1 MKKGITF
8 LLFIIMS
15 LILVTSCNQDQ
26 SEKMTRD
33 VSLSLGN
40 VHNPASRTI
49 MPSEYVQPDSFFV
62 VLTPVDGNGVEW
74 KNTKALTLGAG
85 NSLTLND
92 VMLGTYTISVTGQ
105 KGGKDVMKGNS
116 QEGESLNVKPDG
128 TSFTTSDGSGN
139 LTIMMDVIKDKGE
152 GNVQVTLDW
161 SAVASDERI
170 IEYFAQGGSG
180 LTFEMWE
187 IGGKELGS
195 VSTTDSSQTR
205 LTLNA
210 TLPVTRDENKDVYFK
225 LYSGNTL
232 ITENLRRSTLYVY
245 AENTSIDS
253 EGDIVI
259 TSDDISWG
267 TNVKNT
273 RWDYDDEGNVIIT
286 WDNRFNRKTQLF
298 DYVVVSYTPQD
309 SAEAES
315 GEVTAYFR
323 NDTTGDFNFDENSET
338 GSVTLTDLC
347 ADIPYTISIKAYHKS
362 GLESPD
368 TVQSFDEPV
377 KAKVVVENITIDGA
391 DSVSATAGG
400 TITVNYTIAPP
411 EASITEVEWEY
422 EPSEFELISQ
432 TDDSVN
438 GSAEFRILK
447 AGANTLTVKSK
458 DPAAH
463 NGSDAITVNAKLAT
477 PSVSAAPA
485 SDGTGLAVSWKKIDD
500 ATSYSVTKKTNG
512 YAEKPVEI
520 TENSEDVTVSG
531 DTITWTDHAIRSSN
545 SYQYSVIAK
554 NDTITEFVATSSA
567 GKSGE
572 YKVPESSITVQI
584 PEGSKEL
591 DITPVSTNGL
601 LALFDDNSLT
611 FSIGEIE
618 GVKEIRWYFNND
630 EKPFYTNA
638 KGYTVTI
645 TRSEY
650 ENMFDNSVS
659 NGKQTLKIEIDINGK
674 TYSGSAEFFNIET
687 PVKSLVIT
695 GSQEWMSVTDK
706 TWRMSTKDSD
716 ENLRTFQLG
725 VSFNPAEPTLKDVV
739 YSTDDTEGKILKVDS
754 NTGLVTLKGG
764 YGQATVTATSYG
776 GKDVVKDTIT
786 LDVYEAT
793 VTDATQLVNA
803 INTVFGEALQKADSD
818 WDSDWFI
825 FKAATDGHESKT
837 INAVTLISQNQ
848 KTGSYVFNRVLTSG
862 WSTNKSANS
871 KINSVSANLIYRE
884 NIIGDSTLNSDSVDM
899 VFENTNSCYESNR
912 LVTIGTNNPTVTIAL
927 PYNQGTATITYNNIN
942 VSNPNGTSNEKTN
955 SYKVEFKQ
963 RVGTTEGQSQF
974 NTIVNNSSDIVQLI
988 TY

>member
-40 VHNPASRTI
+40 VHNPASKTI

-62 VLTPVDGNGVEW
+62 VLTPIDENGVEW
-74 KNTKALTLGAG
+74 KNTDALTLGAG
-85 NSLTLND
+85 NSLTLKD

-116 QEGESLNVKPDG
+116 QDGESLNVRPEG
-128 TSFTTSDGSGN
+128 TTFTTSDGSGN
-139 LTIMMDVIKDKGE
+139 LTIMMDVIKDQGK

-161 SAVASDERI
+161 AAVASDERI
-170 IEYFAQGGSG
+170 MEYFAQGGSG

-187 IGGKELGS
+187 IGGQKLGS
-195 VSTTDSSQTR
+195 ASTTNIAETK
-205 LTLNA
+205 LTLKAN
-210 TLPVTRDENKDVYFK
+210 LEVTGEGNKDVYFK

-245 AENTSIDS
+245 AENTSVDS

-273 RWDYDDEGNVIIT
+273 RWDYDSKGNVIIT
-286 WDNRFNRKTQLF
+286 WDNRFNQETQLF
-298 DYVVVSYTPQD
+298 DRVVVSYAPETPSEGTSGTI
-309 SAEAES
+309 SA
-315 GEVTAYFR
+315 
-323 NDTTGDFNFDENSET
+323 DFHDENANSKT
-338 GSVTLTDLC
+338 GSVTLSDLTP
-347 ADIPYTISIKAYHKS
+347 DIPYTISIKAYHKS

-377 KAKVVVENITIDGA
+377 KAKVVVTGITIGGEDT
-391 DSVSATAGG
+391 VSATAGD
-400 TITVNYTIAPP
+400 TITVNYTIAPDK
-411 EASITEVEWEY
+411 ASITEVEWEY

-463 NGSDAITVNAKLAT
+463 NGSDSITVKAKLAT
-477 PSVSAAPA
+477 PSVSVASA
-485 SDGTGLAVSWKKIDD
+485 SDGTGLAVSWKKIGD
-500 ATSYSVTKKTNG
+500 ATSYSITKKTNG
-512 YAEKPVEI
+512 IDEETVEI
-520 TENSEDVTVSG
+520 TEISEGVTVSG
-531 DTITWTDHAIRSSN
+531 DTITWTDHAIHSSN

-554 NDTITEFVATSSA
+554 NYTITEFVATSSA
-567 GKSGE
+567 GESGE
-572 YKVPESSITVQI
+572 YIVPESSITVQI

-638 KGYTVTI
+638 EGYTVTI
-645 TRSEY
+645 TRKDY
-650 ENMFDNSVS
+650 EKYFDNSVI
-659 NGKQTLKIEIDINGK
+659 NGKQTLKIEIVINGQP
-674 TYSGSAEFFNIET
+674 YSGSAEFFNIES
-687 PVKSLVIT
+687 PVESLEIT
-695 GSQEWMSVTDK
+695 GSQSWMSVTDK
-706 TWRMSTKDSD
+706 TWRMSTKDS
-716 ENLRTFQLG
+716 EGKPREFKLG
-725 VSFNPAEPTLKDVV
+725 VSFNPADSTLKDVV
-739 YSTDDTEGKILKVDS
+739 YSTDDTEGKILTVDS
-754 NTGLVTLKGG
+754 NTGLVTLIGG

-776 GKDVVKDTIT
+776 GKEVVTDTIT

-793 VTDATQLVNA
+793 VTS
-803 INTVFGEALQKADSD
+803 ALQLLNAMNDLWSQELGKANSDFKSD
-818 WDSDWFI
+818 WWGTSSLGD
-825 FKAATDGHESKT
+825 
-837 INAVTLISQNQ
+837 AVTSYGNNCGFTIVNDSGGSGGNAYVTISASEISLESIGTV
-848 KTGSYVFNRVLTSG
+848 KIISG
-862 WSTNKSANS
+862 TELDNKI
-871 KINSVSANLIYRE
+871 KLKVINGTDWLAGYLGEDY
-884 NIIGDSTLNSDSVDM
+884 LQ
-899 VFENTNSCYESNR
+899 
-912 LVTIGTNNPTVTIAL
+912 TIGTSNGIVTITL
-927 PYNQGTATITYNNIN
+927 PSNQGTATITYDNI
-942 VSNPNGTSNEKTN
+942 VVRGDRKGTYTVKFDKTL
-955 SYKVEFKQ
+955 
-963 RVGTTEGQSQF
+963 G
-974 NTIVNNSSDIVQLI
+974 INSSDLSRNFNDATDASIVHKMYNI
-988 TY
+988 

>member
-40 VHNPASRTI
+40 VHNPASKTI

-62 VLTPVDGNGVEW
+62 VLTPIDENGVEW
-74 KNTKALTLGAG
+74 KNTDALTLGAG
-85 NSLTLND
+85 NSLTLKD

-116 QEGESLNVKPDG
+116 QEGESLNVRPEG
-128 TSFTTSDGSGN
+128 TTFTTSDGSGN
-139 LTIMMDVIKDKGE
+139 LTIMMDVIKDQGK

-161 SAVASDERI
+161 AAVASDERI
-170 IEYFAQGGSG
+170 MEYFAQGGSG

-187 IGGKELGS
+187 IGGQKLGS
-195 VSTTDSSQTR
+195 ASTTNIAETK
-205 LTLNA
+205 LTLKAN
-210 TLPVTRDENKDVYFK
+210 LEVTGEGNKDVYFK

-245 AENTSIDS
+245 AENTSVDS

-273 RWDYDDEGNVIIT
+273 RWDYDSKGNVIIT
-286 WDNRFNRKTQLF
+286 WDNRFNQETQLF
-298 DYVVVSYTPQD
+298 DRVVVSYAPETPSEGTSGTI
-309 SAEAES
+309 SA
-315 GEVTAYFR
+315 
-323 NDTTGDFNFDENSET
+323 DFHDENANSKT
-338 GSVTLTDLC
+338 GSVTLSDLTP
-347 ADIPYTISIKAYHKS
+347 DIPYTISIKAYHKS

-377 KAKVVVENITIDGA
+377 KAKVVVTGITIGGEDT
-391 DSVSATAGG
+391 VSATAGD
-400 TITVNYTIAPP
+400 TITVNYTIAPDK
-411 EASITEVEWEY
+411 ASITEVEWEY

-463 NGSDAITVNAKLAT
+463 NGSDSITVNAKLAT
-477 PSVSAAPA
+477 PSVIVAPA
-485 SDGTGLAVSWKKIDD
+485 SDGTGIAVSWGEIAD

-512 YAEKPVEI
+512 ASVETIKI
-520 TENSEDVTVSG
+520 TKNSENVAVSG
-531 DTITWTDHAIRSSN
+531 DTITWTDHGILSSN

-554 NDTITEFVATSSA
+554 NDTITGFATSSA
-567 GKSGE
+567 GESGE

-601 LALFDDNSLT
+601 LALFDDNRLT

-618 GVKEIRWYFNND
+618 GVENIRWYFNND
-630 EKPFYTNA
+630 KEPFYTKA
-638 KGYTVTI
+638 EGYTVTI
-645 TRSEY
+645 TRSKY

-716 ENLRTFQLG
+716 GNLRELQLG
-725 VSFNPAEPTLKDVV
+725 VSFDPAEPTLKDVV
-739 YSTDDTEGKILKVDS
+739 YSTDDTEGKILTVDS
-754 NTGLVTLKGG
+754 NTGLVTLIGG
-764 YGQATVTATSYG
+764 YGQAKVTATSYG

>member
-1 MKKGITF
+1 
-8 LLFIIMS
+8 MS

-40 VHNPASRTI
+40 VHNPASKTI

-62 VLTPVDGNGVEW
+62 VLTPIDENGVEW
-74 KNTKALTLGAG
+74 KNTDALTLGAG
-85 NSLTLND
+85 NSLTLKD

-116 QEGESLNVKPDG
+116 QEGESLNVRPEG
-128 TSFTTSDGSGN
+128 TTFTTSDGSGN
-139 LTIMMDVIKDKGE
+139 LTIMMDVIKDQGK

-170 IEYFAQGGSG
+170 MEYFAQGGSG

-187 IGGKELGS
+187 IGGQKLGS
-195 VSTTDSSQTR
+195 ASTTNIAETK
-205 LTLNA
+205 LTLKAN
-210 TLPVTRDENKDVYFK
+210 LEVTGEGNKDVYFK

-245 AENTSIDS
+245 AENTSVDS

-273 RWDYDDEGNVIIT
+273 RWDYDSKGNVIIT
-286 WDNRFNRKTQLF
+286 WDNRFNQETQLF
-298 DYVVVSYTPQD
+298 DRVVVSYAPETPSEGTSGTI
-309 SAEAES
+309 SA
-315 GEVTAYFR
+315 
-323 NDTTGDFNFDENSET
+323 DFHDENANSKT
-338 GSVTLTDLC
+338 GSVTLSDLTP
-347 ADIPYTISIKAYHKS
+347 DIPYTISIKAYHKS

-377 KAKVVVENITIDGA
+377 KAKVVVTGITIGGEDT
-391 DSVSATAGG
+391 VSATAGD
-400 TITVNYTIAPP
+400 TITVNYTIAPDK
-411 EASITEVEWEY
+411 ASITEVEWEY

-463 NGSDAITVNAKLAT
+463 NGSDSITVNAKLAT
-477 PSVSAAPA
+477 PSVIVAPA
-485 SDGTGLAVSWKKIDD
+485 SDGTGIAVSWGEIAD
-500 ATSYSVTKKTNG
+500 ATSYYVTKKTNG
-512 YAEKPVEI
+512 ASVETIEI

-531 DTITWTDHAIRSSN
+531 DTITWTDHAIRSLN

-567 GKSGE
+567 GESGE

-591 DITPVSTNGL
+591 EITPVSTNGL

-618 GVKEIRWYFNND
+618 GVEEIRWYFNND
-630 EKPFYTNA
+630 EKPFA
-638 KGYTVTI
+638 EGYTVTI
-645 TRSEY
+645 TRKDY
-650 ENMFDNSVS
+650 EKYFDNSVI
-659 NGKQTLKIEIDINGK
+659 NGKQTLKIEIVINGQP
-674 TYSGSAEFFNIET
+674 YSGSAEFFNIES
-687 PVKSLVIT
+687 PVESLEIT
-695 GSQEWMSVTDK
+695 GSQSWMSVTDK
-706 TWRMSTKDSD
+706 TWRMSTKDS
-716 ENLRTFQLG
+716 EGKPREFKLG
-725 VSFNPAEPTLKDVV
+725 VSFNPADSTLKDVV
-739 YSTDDTEGKILKVDS
+739 YSTDDTEGKILTVDS
-754 NTGLVTLKGG
+754 NTGLVTLIGG

-776 GKDVVKDTIT
+776 GKEVVTDTIT

-793 VTDATQLVNA
+793 VTSALQLLNA
-803 INTVFGEALQKADSD
+803 MNDLWSQELGKANSDFHSDWWGTSALGEAVTSYGNNYGFTIVNDSG
-818 WDSDWFI
+818 SGGGN
-825 FKAATDGHESKT
+825 AYVT
-837 INAVTLISQNQ
+837 I
-848 KTGSYVFNRVLTSG
+848 
-862 WSTNKSANS
+862 SANEIS
-871 KINSVSANLIYRE
+871 LESIGTVKIISGTE
-884 NIIGDSTLNSDSVDM
+884 SDNKIKLKVINGTDLLAGYLG
-899 VFENTNSCYESNR
+899 EDY
-912 LVTIGTNNPTVTIAL
+912 LQTIGTSNGIVTITL
-927 PYNQGTATITYNNIN
+927 PNNQGTAKITYDKI
-942 VSNPNGTSNEKTN
+942 VVRGDRKGTYTVKFDKTL
-955 SYKVEFKQ
+955 
-963 RVGTTEGQSQF
+963 G
-974 NTIVNNSSDIVQLI
+974 INSSDLSRNFNDATDASIVHKMYNI
-988 TY
+988 

>member
-40 VHNPASRTI
+40 VHNPASKTI
-49 MPSEYVQPDSFFV
+49 MPSEYVQPESFFV
-62 VLTPVDGNGVEW
+62 VLTPVDGNGVKWEN
-74 KNTKALTLGAG
+74 KEALTLGAG
-85 NSLTLND
+85 NSLTLKD

-105 KGGKDVMKGNS
+105 KDGKDVMKGNS
-116 QEGESLNVKPDG
+116 QEGESLNVRPDG

-170 IEYFAQGGSG
+170 MEYFAQGGLG

-187 IGGKELGS
+187 IGGEELGS
-195 VSTTDSSQTR
+195 VSTTNSSQTR

-210 TLPVTRDENKDVYFK
+210 TLPVTVDENKDVYFK

-245 AENTSIDS
+245 AENTSVDS

-273 RWDYDDEGNVIIT
+273 RWDYDSEGNVIIS
-286 WDNRFNRKTQLF
+286 WDNRFNRDTQLF
-298 DYVVVSYTPQD
+298 DHVDVSYAPQ
-309 SAEAES
+309 SSSES
-315 GEVTAYFR
+315 EPGKVTAYFR
-323 NDTTGDFNFDENSET
+323 DDNINSET
-338 GSVTLTDLC
+338 GSVTLSGLTPNT
-347 ADIPYTISIKAYHKS
+347 PYTISIKAYHKS

-377 KAKVVVENITIDGA
+377 KAKVVVTGITIGGEDTI
-391 DSVSATAGG
+391 SATAGD
-400 TITVNYTIAPP
+400 TITVSYTITPAK
-411 EASITEVEWEY
+411 ASITEVEWLY
-422 EPSEFELISQ
+422 DSSAFELISQ

-438 GSAEFRILK
+438 GSAEFKILK
-447 AGANTLTVKSK
+447 AGANTLTVKST
-458 DPAAH
+458 DPTAK

-477 PSVSAAPA
+477 PSVTAAPA
-485 SDGTGLAVSWKKIDD
+485 SDGTGLAVSWKKIAD

-512 YAEKPVEI
+512 TDEETVEI
-520 TENSEDVTVSG
+520 TEISEGVTVSG
-531 DTITWTDHAIRSSN
+531 DTITWTDHAIHSSN

-554 NDTITEFVATSSA
+554 NDTITGFDATSSA
-567 GKSGE
+567 GESGE
-572 YKVPESSITVQI
+572 YIVPESSITVQI

-591 DITPVSTNGL
+591 YITPVSTNGL

-618 GVKEIRWYFNND
+618 GVKEIRWYFNNYKD
-630 EKPFYTNA
+630 PFYTNA

-687 PVKSLVIT
+687 PVESLVIT
-695 GSQEWMSVTDK
+695 GSQSWMSVTDK

-716 ENLRTFQLG
+716 GNPREFQLG
-725 VSFNPAEPTLKDVV
+725 VSFNPAEPTLKDVI
-739 YSTDDTEGKILKVDS
+739 YSTDDTEGKILTVNP
-754 NTGLVTLKGG
+754 NTGFVELTGG

-776 GKDVVKDTIT
+776 GKEVVTDTIT
-786 LDVYEAT
+786 LDVYVAT
-793 VTDATQLVNA
+793 VSSVKDL
-803 INTVFGEALQKADSD
+803 
-818 WDSDWFI
+818 
-825 FKAATDGHESKT
+825 
-837 INAVTLISQNQ
+837 
-848 KTGSYVFNRVLTSG
+848 
-862 WSTNKSANS
+862 
-871 KINSVSANLIYRE
+871 INSVNAVWGEKFSKADDYFQENSQFWDTQIGWMRSLTNEYNWTEDKFAFSKGYTINSTPPIASISEIQLTFDGSLGEYNVTLKTKSDINLKTQGGKDSTTVTRYYLSGINNNSYVIINLPYGQGTAEITYNVQFLDEDLNEIRSGNFIVKFS
-884 NIIGDSTLNSDSVDM
+884 NIIGVNADITNKEQITVNYNDSEIKSLYSI
-899 VFENTNSCYESNR
+899 
-912 LVTIGTNNPTVTIAL
+912 IGV
-927 PYNQGTATITYNNIN
+927 
-942 VSNPNGTSNEKTN
+942 
-955 SYKVEFKQ
+955 
-963 RVGTTEGQSQF
+963 R
-974 NTIVNNSSDIVQLI
+974 
-988 TY
+988 

>member
-40 VHNPASRTI
+40 VHNPASKTI

-62 VLTPVDGNGVEW
+62 VLTPIDGNGVEW

-85 NSLTLND
+85 NSLTLKD

-116 QEGESLNVKPDG
+116 QEGESLNVRPEG
-128 TSFTTSDGSGN
+128 TTFTTSDGSGN
-139 LTIMMDVIKDKGE
+139 LTIMMNVIKDKGE

-210 TLPVTRDENKDVYFK
+210 TLPVTRDENRDVYFK

-245 AENTSIDS
+245 AENTSVDS

-273 RWDYDDEGNVIIT
+273 RWDYDDEGNVIIS
-286 WDNRFNRKTQLF
+286 WDNRFNHDTQLF
-298 DYVVVSYTPQD
+298 DHVDVSYTPQ
-309 SAEAES
+309 SSSES
-315 GEVTAYFR
+315 EPGKVTAYFHDD
-323 NDTTGDFNFDENSET
+323 NINSET
-338 GSVTLTDLC
+338 GSVTLSDLT
-347 ADIPYTISIKAYHKS
+347 ANISYTISIKAYHKS

-377 KAKVVVENITIDGA
+377 KAKVVVTGITIGGEDT
-391 DSVSATAGG
+391 VSATAGD
-400 TITVNYTIAPP
+400 TITVNYTIAPDN
-411 EASITEVEWEY
+411 ASITEVKWEY
-422 EPSEFELISQ
+422 DSSAFELTSQ

-438 GSAEFRILK
+438 GSAEFKILK
-447 AGANTLTVKSK
+447 AGANTLTVKST
-458 DPAAH
+458 DPTAK

-512 YAEKPVEI
+512 SDEEPVKI

-531 DTITWTDHAIRSSN
+531 DTITWTDHAIHSSN

-567 GKSGE
+567 GESGE

-618 GVKEIRWYFNND
+618 GVKEIRWYFNNYKD
-630 EKPFYTNA
+630 PFYTNA

-659 NGKQTLKIEIDINGK
+659 NGKQTLKIEIDINGQ

-716 ENLRTFQLG
+716 GNLRTFQLG

-739 YSTDDTEGKILKVDS
+739 YSTDDTEGKILTVDS
-754 NTGLVTLKGG
+754 NTGLVTLTGG
-764 YGQATVTATSYG
+764 YGQAKVTATSYG
-776 GKDVVKDTIT
+776 GKDVVTDTIT
-786 LDVYEAT
+786 LDVYVAT
-793 VTDATQLVNA
+793 VESAVQIVNA
-803 INTVFGEALQKADSD
+803 INTEWAKHFS
-818 WDSDWFI
+818 
-825 FKAATDGHESKT
+825 
-837 INAVTLISQNQ
+837 
-848 KTGSYVFNRVLTSG
+848 
-862 WSTNKSANS
+862 SANS
-871 KINSVSANLIYRE
+871 SSHFDGDWGETTIPENTYKSSGFFFQRAVNSISDGAAYGTITNASIALNDITG
-884 NIIGDSTLNSDSVDM
+884 NIITVNSNGNINFSLYDHPWDGKGTVMGTEDLKTISCNSQSLSV
-899 VFENTNSCYESNR
+899 E
-912 LVTIGTNNPTVTIAL
+912 L
-927 PYNQGTATITYNNIN
+927 PFNQGTATITYESIRVKDDSGKNTRGGYYSVDFSSEILGVNGENFDRTGNNKIN
-942 VSNPNGTSNEKTN
+942 DETEATN
-955 SYKVEFKQ
+955 ITK
-963 RVGTTEGQSQF
+963 
-974 NTIVNNSSDIVQLI
+974 LI
-988 TY
+988 YS

>member
-40 VHNPASRTI
+40 VHNPASKTI

-62 VLTPVDGNGVEW
+62 VLTPIDENGVEW
-74 KNTKALTLGAG
+74 KNTDALTLGAG
-85 NSLTLND
+85 NSLTLKD

-116 QEGESLNVKPDG
+116 QEGESLNVRPEG
-128 TSFTTSDGSGN
+128 TTFTTSDGSGN

-170 IEYFAQGGSG
+170 MEYFAQGGSG

-187 IGGKELGS
+187 IGGQKLGS
-195 VSTTDSSQTR
+195 ASTTNIAETK
-205 LTLNA
+205 LTLKAN
-210 TLPVTRDENKDVYFK
+210 LEVTGEGNKDVYFK

-245 AENTSIDS
+245 AENTSVDS

-273 RWDYDDEGNVIIT
+273 RWDYDDKGNVIIS
-286 WDNRFNRKTQLF
+286 WDNRFNQETQLF
-298 DYVVVSYTPQD
+298 DRVVVSYAPETPSEGTSGTI
-309 SAEAES
+309 SA
-315 GEVTAYFR
+315 
-323 NDTTGDFNFDENSET
+323 DFHDENANSKT
-338 GSVTLTDLC
+338 GSVTLSDLTP
-347 ADIPYTISIKAYHKS
+347 DIPYTISIKAYHKS

-377 KAKVVVENITIDGA
+377 KAKVVVTGITIGGEDT
-391 DSVSATAGG
+391 VSATAGD
-400 TITVNYTIAPP
+400 TITVNYTIAPDK
-411 EASITEVEWEY
+411 ASITEVEWEY

-463 NGSDAITVNAKLAT
+463 NGSDSITVNAKLAT
-477 PSVSAAPA
+477 PSVIVAPA
-485 SDGTGLAVSWKKIDD
+485 SDGTGIAVSWGEIAD
-500 ATSYSVTKKTNG
+500 ATFYSVTKKTNG
-512 YAEKPVEI
+512 ASVETIEI
-520 TENSEDVTVSG
+520 TKNSENVVVSG
-531 DTITWTDHAIRSSN
+531 DTITWTDHGILSSN

-554 NDTITEFVATSSA
+554 NDTITGFYATSSA
-567 GKSGE
+567 GESGE
-572 YKVPESSITVQI
+572 YIVPKSSITVQI

-618 GVKEIRWYFNND
+618 GVKEIRWYFNNYKD
-630 EKPFYTNA
+630 PFYTNA

-645 TRSEY
+645 TRKDY
-650 ENMFDNSVS
+650 EKYFVNSVI
-659 NGKQTLKIEIDINGK
+659 NGKQTLKIEIVINGQP
-674 TYSGSAEFFNIET
+674 YSGSAEFFNIES
-687 PVKSLVIT
+687 PVESLEIT
-695 GSQEWMSVTDK
+695 GSQSWMSVTDK
-706 TWRMSTKDSD
+706 TWRMSTKDS
-716 ENLRTFQLG
+716 EGKPREFKLG
-725 VSFNPAEPTLKDVV
+725 VSFNPADSTLKDVV
-739 YSTDDTEGKILKVDS
+739 YSTDMWFIPQTILK
-754 NTGLVTLKGG
+754 
-764 YGQATVTATSYG
+764 A
-776 GKDVVKDTIT
+776 
-786 LDVYEAT
+786 
-793 VTDATQLVNA
+793 
-803 INTVFGEALQKADSD
+803 
-818 WDSDWFI
+818 
-825 FKAATDGHESKT
+825 
-837 INAVTLISQNQ
+837 
-848 KTGSYVFNRVLTSG
+848 
-862 WSTNKSANS
+862 KS
-871 KINSVSANLIYRE
+871 L
-884 NIIGDSTLNSDSVDM
+884 
-899 VFENTNSCYESNR
+899 
-912 LVTIGTNNPTVTIAL
+912 
-927 PYNQGTATITYNNIN
+927 
-942 VSNPNGTSNEKTN
+942 
-955 SYKVEFKQ
+955 
-963 RVGTTEGQSQF
+963 
-974 NTIVNNSSDIVQLI
+974 QLI
-988 TY
+988 QTLVLLHSLAVMVRLQSLRLHMAEKKL

>member
-40 VHNPASRTI
+40 VHNPASKTI

-62 VLTPVDGNGVEW
+62 VLTPVDENGVEW
-74 KNTKALTLGAG
+74 ENTEALTLGAG
-85 NSLTLND
+85 NSLTLKD

-116 QEGESLNVKPDG
+116 QEGESLNVRPDG

-170 IEYFAQGGSG
+170 MEYFAQGGLG

-210 TLPVTRDENKDVYFK
+210 TLPVTGDENKDVYFK

-232 ITENLRRSTLYVY
+232 IAENLRRSTLYVY
-245 AENTSIDS
+245 AENTSVDS

-273 RWDYDDEGNVIIT
+273 RWDYDDEGNVIIS
-286 WDNRFNRKTQLF
+286 WDNRFNRDTQLF
-298 DYVVVSYTPQD
+298 DHVDVSYAPQ
-309 SAEAES
+309 SSSESES
-315 GEVTAYFR
+315 GKVTAYFR
-323 NDTTGDFNFDENSET
+323 DDNINSET
-338 GSVTLTDLC
+338 GSVTLSGLTP
-347 ADIPYTISIKAYHKS
+347 DIPYTISIKAYHKS

-377 KAKVVVENITIDGA
+377 KAKVVVTGITIGGEDT
-391 DSVSATAGG
+391 VSATAGE
-400 TITVNYTIAPP
+400 TITVNYTITP
-411 EASITEVEWEY
+411 EKASITEVKWEY
-422 EPSEFELISQ
+422 DSSAFELKSQ

-438 GSAEFRILK
+438 GSAEFKILK
-447 AGANTLTVKSK
+447 AGASTLTVKST
-458 DPAAH
+458 DPAAPS
-463 NGSDAITVNAKLAT
+463 GSDSITVNAKLAT
-477 PSVSAAPA
+477 PSVTVVPA

-512 YAEKPVEI
+512 TDEETVEI
-520 TENSEDVTVSG
+520 TEISEGVTVSG
-531 DTITWTDHAIRSSN
+531 DTITWTDHAIHSSN
-545 SYQYSVIAK
+545 SYHYSVIAK
-554 NDTITEFVATSSA
+554 NDTITGFDATSSA
-567 GKSGE
+567 GESGE
-572 YKVPESSITVQI
+572 YKVPESSITVDI
-584 PEGSKEL
+584 PIGSQNLE
-591 DITPVSTNGL
+591 ITPVSTNGL

-618 GVKEIRWYFNND
+618 GVKEIRWYFNTD
-630 EKPFYTNA
+630 EEPFYTNA
-638 KGYTVTI
+638 EGYTVTI
-645 TRSEY
+645 TRSQY
-650 ENMFDNSVS
+650 ESMFDNSIS
-659 NGKQTLKIEIDINGK
+659 NGKQTLKIEIDINGQ

-687 PVKSLVIT
+687 PVESLVIT

-716 ENLRTFQLG
+716 GNLRTFQLG

-739 YSTDDTEGKILKVDS
+739 YSTNDTESKILTVHP

-776 GKDVVKDTIT
+776 GKDVVSYTIT

-793 VTDATQLVNA
+793 VTS
-803 INTVFGEALQKADSD
+803 ALQLL
-818 WDSDWFI
+818 
-825 FKAATDGHESKT
+825 
-837 INAVTLISQNQ
+837 NAVNDLWNQ
-848 KTGSYVFNRVLTSG
+848 ELAAAESSYAKKDWWGTWKNSLPYGDAQTSNGTNIGFTIVNDSGSDTTPPGNGYVEVNSGTTEILLSDIGRVSLKTE
-862 WSTNKSANS
+862 S
-871 KINSVSANLIYRE
+871 KINIR
-884 NIIGDSTLNSDSVDM
+884 SVDGGSLGYLS
-899 VFENTNSCYESNR
+899 VDYLGE
-912 LVTIGTNNPTVTIAL
+912 IGINDGGGKLNIEL
-927 PYNQGTATITYNNIN
+927 PYNQGNVTITYHNIVVRN
-942 VSNPNGTSNEKTN
+942 DDGPARGGSYDVVFEKNGLGINAENLTQSSIIDSDN
-955 SYKVEFKQ
+955 SDVRKMYY
-963 RVGTTEGQSQF
+963 R
-974 NTIVNNSSDIVQLI
+974 
-988 TY
+988 

>member
-40 VHNPASRTI
+40 VHNPASKTI

-74 KNTKALTLGAG
+74 KNTEALTLGAG
-85 NSLTLND
+85 NSLTLKD

-116 QEGESLNVKPDG
+116 QEGESLNVRPEG
-128 TSFTTSDGSGN
+128 TTFTTSDGSGN
-139 LTIMMDVIKDKGE
+139 LTIMMNVIKDKGE

-195 VSTTDSSQTR
+195 VSTINIAETK
-205 LTLNA
+205 LTLKANLA
-210 TLPVTRDENKDVYFK
+210 VTGEGNKDVYFK

-463 NGSDAITVNAKLAT
+463 NGSDSITVNAKLAT
-477 PSVSAAPA
+477 PSVIVAPA
-485 SDGTGLAVSWKKIDD
+485 SDGTGIAVSWGEIAD

-512 YAEKPVEI
+512 ASVETIEI
-520 TENSEDVTVSG
+520 TKNSENVAVSG

-554 NDTITEFVATSSA
+554 NDTITGFDATSSA

-572 YKVPESSITVQI
+572 YIVPESSITVDI
-584 PEGSKEL
+584 PAGSQKLE
-591 DITPVSTNGL
+591 ITPVSTNGL

-630 EKPFYTNA
+630 KDPFYTKA
-638 KGYTVTI
+638 EGYTVTI

-650 ENMFDNSVS
+650 ENMFDNSVL

-695 GSQEWMSVTDK
+695 GSQSWMSVTAK

-716 ENLRTFQLG
+716 GNPREFQLG

-739 YSTDDTEGKILKVDS
+739 YSTSDTEGKILTVDS
-754 NTGLVTLKGG
+754 NTGLVTLTGG
-764 YGQATVTATSYG
+764 YGQAKVTATSYG
-776 GKDVVKDTIT
+776 GKEVVTDTIT

-793 VTDATQLVNA
+793 VSDATQLVNA
-803 INTVFGEALQKADSD
+803 VNTVFGKALQQADKNWSSD
-818 WDSDWFI
+818 WYGY
-825 FKAATDGHESKT
+825 KAGFTEDKKSQTVMATS
-837 INAVTLISQNQ
+837 LSQIE
-848 KTGSYVFNRVLTSG
+848 GSYSFTAPTHGITSID
-862 WSTNKSANS
+862 TTTRATAQ
-871 KINSVSANLIYRE
+871 INSVKVKLSFGEISLSSDIIKMWFSDSDDSYKETSKLIT
-884 NIIGDSTLNSDSVDM
+884 IGDNQ
-899 VFENTNSCYESNR
+899 E
-912 LVTIGTNNPTVTIAL
+912 GTVTITL

-942 VSNPNGTSNEKTN
+942 VSNPNGTSNETTN

>member
-40 VHNPASRTI
+40 VHNPASKTI

-62 VLTPVDGNGVEW
+62 VLTPIDENGVEW

-85 NSLTLND
+85 NSLTLKD

-116 QEGESLNVKPDG
+116 QEGESLNVRPEG
-128 TSFTTSDGSGN
+128 TTFTTSDGSGN

-170 IEYFAQGGSG
+170 MEYFAQGGLG

-187 IGGKELGS
+187 IGGEKLGS
-195 VSTTDSSQTR
+195 VSTTDISETK
-205 LTLNA
+205 LTLKANLA
-210 TLPVTRDENKDVYFK
+210 VTGDGNKDVYFK

-245 AENTSIDS
+245 AENTSVDS

-273 RWDYDDEGNVIIT
+273 RWEYNADGNVIIT
-286 WDNRFNRKTQLF
+286 WDNRFNRETQLF

-323 NDTTGDFNFDENSET
+323 NDTTGDFNFDENSKT

-377 KAKVVVENITIDGA
+377 KAKVVVENITIGGEDT
-391 DSVSATAGG
+391 VSATAGD
-400 TITVNYTIAPP
+400 TITVNYTIAPDK
-411 EASITEVEWEY
+411 ASITEVEWEY
-422 EPSEFELISQ
+422 DSSAFELTSQ

-438 GSAEFRILK
+438 GSAEFKILK
-447 AGANTLTVKSK
+447 AGANTLTVKST
-458 DPAAH
+458 DPVAK

-554 NDTITEFVATSSA
+554 NDTITGFDATSSA
-567 GKSGE
+567 GESGE
-572 YKVPESSITVQI
+572 YKVPESSITVDI
-584 PEGSKEL
+584 PAGSQKLE
-591 DITPVSTNGL
+591 ITPVSTNGL

-618 GVKEIRWYFNND
+618 GVKGIRWYFNND
-630 EKPFYTNA
+630 EKPFYTKA

-716 ENLRTFQLG
+716 GNLRTFQLG

-739 YSTDDTEGKILKVDS
+739 YSTDDTEGKILTVDS
-754 NTGLVTLKGG
+754 NTGLVTLTGG
-764 YGQATVTATSYG
+764 YGQAKVTATSYG
-776 GKDVVKDTIT
+776 GKDVVTDTIT

-793 VTDATQLVNA
+793 VSDATQLVNA
-803 INTVFGEALQKADSD
+803 VNTVFGKALQQADKNWSSD
-818 WDSDWFI
+818 WYGY
-825 FKAATDGHESKT
+825 KAGFTEDKKSQTVMATS
-837 INAVTLISQNQ
+837 LSQIE
-848 KTGSYVFNRVLTSG
+848 GSYSFTAPTHGITSIN
-862 WSTNKSANS
+862 TTTRATAQ
-871 KINSVSANLIYRE
+871 INSVKVKLSFGEISLSSDIIKMWFSDSDDSYKETSKLIT
-884 NIIGDSTLNSDSVDM
+884 IGDNQ
-899 VFENTNSCYESNR
+899 E
-912 LVTIGTNNPTVTIAL
+912 GTVTITL

-942 VSNPNGTSNEKTN
+942 VSNPNGTSNETTN